1 MCGIVEGMKSGIAR
15 RRHLVAGFGLAI
27 IACVAVA
34 CSADSTLSSDGA
46 EDPVTVVAPTET
58 TATTASPVPPTT
70 IFLGPESF
78 AATGA
83 AMASRI
89 AGAGL
94 PGGFVRVVR
103 ADRIVHEQQIGSV
116 NGSTVLSVA
125 SSTKWLTAATLM
137 SLVDDGLVG
146 LDDPVATWLPE
157 FSSTGPEITV
167 RQLLTH
173 TSGVRDNACQGNGT
187 ALASCVR
194 SIAGSAREFPPGE
207 RFSYGNSDFLVIG
220 RIVEVAGGAD
230 FATVVE
236 QRLTGPLAMTATTW
250 PGAPTAAN
258 PAFGVRVS
266 VDDYGHFLDMVLH
279 RGMFGG
285 RRILSEAAVA
295 ELTGD
300 QIRGYDTA
308 GDFAVGITKI
318 PRYALGAWPD
328 VVDVFGETMMVS
340 GNGGMGFYPWVDY
353 ATDSYGIVGVQD
365 ERGALV
371 AVPAS
376 QAVAI
381 SARGVLSGEG

>member
-1 MCGIVEGMKSGIAR
+1 MCGIVEDMGSGMAR
-15 RRHLVAGFGLAI
+15 GRHLVARFGLAI
-27 IACVAVA
+27 IAFAAVA

-58 TATTASPVPPTT
+58 TATTASPEPPTT
-70 IFLGPESF
+70 ISLGPQAF
-78 AATGA
+78 AATDA

-89 AGAGL
+89 ASAGL
-94 PGGFVRVVR
+94 SGGFVRVVR
-103 ADRIVHEQQIGSV
+103 GGQIVHERQIGSV
-116 NGSTVLSVA
+116 SGSSVLSVA

-137 SLVDDGLVG
+137 SLVDSGLVG

-157 FSSTGPEITV
+157 FASTGPAVTV

-173 TSGVRDNACQGNGT
+173 TSGVRDNACQGNGS

-220 RIVEVAGGAD
+220 RIVEAAGGAD

-266 VDDYGHFLDMVLH
+266 VDDYGNFLDMVLH
-279 RGMFGG
+279 RGVFEG

-328 VVDVFGETMMVS
+328 VVDAFGETVVVS

-353 ATDSYGIVGVQD
+353 ATDSYGIIGVQD
-365 ERGALV
+365 ERGARV

-376 QAVAI
+376 QVVATA
-381 SARGVLSGEG
+381 ARRVLSGEG